1 MKKYQYVQCYVNV
14 CVDGVNMVILHYRA
28 SKNTSLAQSD
38 INFFEATYLIMLT
51 LGLGGG
57 RDKHLYTNDG
67 SNRGAARFFR
77 RTQTALWSFSLLQV
91 RMGPVARVHQTA

>member
-1 MKKYQYVQCYVNV
+1 
-14 CVDGVNMVILHYRA
+14 MVVLHYRV

-38 INFFEATYLIMLT
+38 VNFFEATYLIMLT

-77 RTQTALWSFSLLQV
+77 RTRTALWSFSLLQV
-91 RMGPVARVHQTA
+91 THGSWSRVHQTA